1 MSLKLFR
8 VTGFAES
15 VFFTPQSQR
24 RAVHPA
30 TVVLLAC
37 LWLASVGNLALWQSL
52 WPTLFLSMPA
62 GLTALPESGSPA
74 GWPALQ
80 GMVRL
85 IALAVT
91 LVGAMLVPVTLVCW
105 RWTLKIGVTLLLFA
119 AAFGTCILWQQQQTG
134 EAGGVNIALLTQ
146 LVFGP
151 GRNLGRFFN
160 WACAFTVLLVALLPT
175 VLLWLIAIRRISFA
189 RNCLTNA
196 MLLIAFYAI
205 WTGATALK
213 DPDFQEIVQTH
224 RQDPSNVNPVNT
236 LVAVR
241 QGVSKKI
248 ALP

>member
-1 MSLKLFR
+1 MSLKQFR
-8 VTGFAES
+8 VTEFAES

-37 LWLASVGNLALWQSL
+37 LWLASVGNLALWQLL

-74 GWPALQ
+74 WWPALQ
-80 GMVRL
+80 GVVRL
-85 IALAVT
+85 MALSVT

-134 EAGGVNIALLTQ
+134 ETAGVNIALLTQ

-160 WACAFTVLLVALLPT
+160 WECALTVLLVAVLPA
-175 VLLWLIAIRRISFA
+175 VLLWRISIRRISFA
-189 RNCLTNA
+189 RNFLTNA
-196 MLLIAFYAI
+196 MLLIACYAI
-205 WTGATALK
+205 WTGATAIK
-213 DPDFQEIVQTH
+213 DLDFQEISQKH
-224 RQDPSNVNPVNT
+224 RLDLSSVNPVNT
-236 LVAVR
+236 LVAVG
-241 QGVSKKI
+241 QLVSKKVS
-248 ALP
+248 LP

>member
-8 VTGFAES
+8 VTEFAES

-30 TVVLLAC
+30 AVVLLAC

-85 IALAVT
+85 IALSVT
-91 LVGAMLVPVTLVCW
+91 LAGAMLVPVTLVCW
-105 RWTLKIGVTLLLFA
+105 RWTLKIGVTLLLIA
-119 AAFGTCILWQQQQTG
+119 AALGTCILWQQQQTG

-151 GRNLGRFFN
+151 DRNLGRFFN
-160 WACAFTVLLVALLPT
+160 WECALTVLLVALLPT
-175 VLLWLIAIRRISFA
+175 ILLWRTRVRRISFA
-189 RNCLTNA
+189 RNFLMNA
-196 MLLIAFYAI
+196 IFLIAIYTV

-213 DPDFQEIVQTH
+213 DPDFQEIVQKH
-224 RQDPSNVNPVNT
+224 RQDPSRINPVNI
-236 LVAVR
+236 LLGVG
-241 QGVSKKI
+241 QLVSKKV